1 MSDSPAGPDH
11 SPAAT
16 GREPGRPAT
25 GADGEHGH
33 RAATDEDREHGHR
46 AGTDEGTAT
55 HLTGI
60 IGRVAPTATG
70 PGASV
75 VHRDDTTKIVAFEFD
90 PGQELPDHAAFHPV
104 LIQLLR
110 GRVEFGLP
118 DRTLELEPG
127 QIVHLTP
134 RLRHRV
140 TALEPTT
147 LLVTMLLPRP

>member
-1 MSDSPAGPDH
+1 MSDAPAGPDH
-11 SPAAT
+11 SPADAD
-16 GREPGRPAT
+16 REPGRPP
-25 GADGEHGH
+25 AD
-33 RAATDEDREHGHR
+33 APADADREHGRR

-55 HLTGI
+55 HLTGM
-60 IGRVAPTATG
+60 IGRAEPGASG

-75 VHRDDTTKIVAFEFD
+75 VHRDETTKIVAFEFD
-90 PGQELPDHAAFHPV
+90 SGQELPDHAAFHPV

-134 RLRHRV
+134 KLRHRV
-140 TALEPTT
+140 RALEPTT